1 MMKVLFQRNFA
12 LLWWGGLISMTG
24 DWMLRIALPA
34 YIFQLTGSALAT
46 GIMFMMGQLPTLL
59 LGSVAGV
66 FVDRWDR
73 KRTMVIANLL
83 HMVGVLP
90 LALVQSE
97 EWLWVVYVVA
107 FWQSCVGQ
115 FFAPAEHALLPTL
128 VDEAELVTAN
138 SLNAL
143 NNNLA
148 RLIGP
153 ALGGALALAWGLG
166 GVALLD
172 AATFG
177 IAAGMI
183 ALIRMPERAVR
194 EPSEQETAKAVGIGA
209 VWREWRA
216 GLAIVAGTPILRVLF
231 TIIALW
237 AFGEGFIAVL
247 FVPFVTEVMGGQ
259 ALEVGWLMSAQAIG
273 GLVGGVVVAKIGGRI
288 PPARLLG
295 PCSILFGLIDLVIF
309 NYSLFLPGFLLG
321 VVLFMVVGIPGAGS
335 FSSLMALLQTSVSD
349 EYRGRMFGAFTTTFG
364 VVVLIGMGLATLLGD
379 VVGILP
385 LINIQGIAPVIAGVV
400 AMVGLRNVESEQAGR
415 GTQEPEEVA
424 RGTQDAETA
433 TVVP

>member
-1 MMKVLFQRNFA
+1 MIQMLRQRNFG
-12 LLWWGGLISMTG
+12 LLWWGGLISMSG

-46 GIMFMMGQLPTLL
+46 GVMFMAGQVPTLV

-83 HMVGVLP
+83 MMIGLLP
-90 LALVQSE
+90 LSFVHSV
-97 EWLWVVYVVA
+97 EWLWIVYLVA

-115 FFAPAEHALLPTL
+115 FFGPAENALLPTL
-128 VDEAELVTAN
+128 VNEEQLVTAN

-153 ALGGALALAWGLG
+153 AVGGTLALSIGLA
-166 GVALLD
+166 GVALVD

-177 IAAGMI
+177 IAAIMI
-183 ALIRMPERAVR
+183 ALISTPERAV
-194 EPSEQETAKAVGIGA
+194 PDPAVETPTSASGRWGA
-209 VWREWRA
+209 VWHEWRS
-216 GLAIVAGTPILRVLF
+216 GLAIVARTPLLRVLF
-231 TIIALW
+231 TVIALW
-237 AFGEGFIAVL
+237 AFGEGFIGVL

-273 GLVGGVVVAKIGGRI
+273 GLAGGVVMAKIGERI

-295 PCSILFGLIDLVIF
+295 PCSILFGLLDLLIF
-309 NYSLFLPGFLLG
+309 NYSLFYPGFLIG
-321 VVLFMVVGIPGAGS
+321 VVLFILVGIPGAGS
-335 FSSLMALLQTSVSD
+335 FASLLSLLQTSVPD
-349 EYRGRMFGAFTTTFG
+349 EYRGRLFGAFTTTYG
-364 VVVLIGMGLATLLGD
+364 LVLLIGMGLATAFGD
-379 VVGILP
+379 VIGILP
-385 LINIQGIAPVIAGVV
+385 LINIQGIAPVVGGVV
-400 AMVGLRNVESEQAGR
+400 AMVGLQRLAQTQTIGKEVPLVSGAAVESER
-415 GTQEPEEVA
+415 VDTPL
-424 RGTQDAETA
+424 
-433 TVVP
+433 